1 MPLSE
6 EDHLFDQ
13 LDLEGERGL
22 QQWAESQGAFVRRRR
37 LALGLKRPAFV
48 SEVEKL
54 GQSMTAD
61 YLNKIEAGTRPL
73 SKVSIE
79 LREAMRQVLKFSRE
93 KWVEGTG
100 LYTPDLEEHYA
111 NRLKQEPQPDM
122 VRSSVRVRIPVY
134 ALAAAGAGAW
144 TDEDVIDYIEV
155 EPEVANRRNRT
166 TFQVDGDSMEPTLS
180 DGDYIHV
187 DIADQDIRHDK
198 IYVVKIKGDGIV
210 VKRAWVYEDLTVELR
225 SDNLKHKPLNPDD
238 AIVIGRVFGFN
249 QGFRPL

>member
-1 MPLSE
+1 MI
-6 EDHLFDQ
+6 
-13 LDLEGERGL
+13 LDL
-22 QQWAESQGAFVRRRR
+22 
-37 LALGLKRPAFV
+37 
-48 SEVEKL
+48 
-54 GQSMTAD
+54 
-61 YLNKIEAGTRPL
+61 
-73 SKVSIE
+73 
-79 LREAMRQVLKFSRE
+79 
-93 KWVEGTG
+93 
-100 LYTPDLEEHYA
+100 TPTLT
-111 NRLKQEPQPDM
+111 PDM

>member
-1 MPLSE
+1 MMP
-6 EDHLFDQ
+6 
-13 LDLEGERGL
+13 RGP
-22 QQWAESQGAFVRRRR
+22 EPSRP
-37 LALGLKRPAFV
+37 RPAW
-48 SEVEKL
+48 SNAL
-54 GQSMTAD
+54 RMRRIA
-61 YLNKIEAGTRPL
+61 LN
-73 SKVSIE
+73 
-79 LREAMRQVLKFSRE
+79 
-93 KWVEGTG
+93 
-100 LYTPDLEEHYA
+100 
-111 NRLKQEPQPDM
+111 LKQEEVAARTDDAISQGTISDLERGKVDILNMTTSRATRLAGALDWTLQEMQDALNVQLVYPSAIDVAVDLASRGTQKFLRQLTQPDT

-210 VKRAWVYEDLTVELR
+210 VKRAWVYDDLTVELR